1 MEATYKKIA
10 QVQNYLARKEGGKI
24 DKLKLVKLIY
34 LADRYHIRKYGR
46 LVTGDYYFAM
56 QYGPVGSVTK
66 DIAGFSEYLAPEELE
81 YAQKYLAPL
90 GGDTNTIISVNE
102 VDGDELSETDVEALD
117 FAYQTFG
124 SRDSVDLVE
133 LTHEYPEW
141 SKRKG
146 QLDLG
151 ASRVLIDNVDFF
163 ENPANFRDDKFALD
177 SDFLAESKEI
187 YERRAAVNKKL
198 AA

>member
-10 QVQNYLARKEGGKI
+10 QVQNYLVRKEGGKI

-46 LVTGDYYFAM
+46 LVTGDDYYAM
-56 QYGPVGSVTK
+56 QNGPVGSVTK
-66 DIAGFSEYLAPEELE
+66 DIAGFSEWLAPAERE

-90 GGDTNTIISVNE
+90 GGDAHTIISLHD
-102 VDGDELSETDVEALD
+102 VDTDELSDTDVEALE
-117 FAYQTFG
+117 FAYKTFG
-124 SRDSVDLVE
+124 SRNAEDLVE

-146 QLDLG
+146 ELDLG
-151 ASRVLIDNVDFF
+151 ASRVFINNVDFF
-163 ENPANFRDDKFALD
+163 ENPSNINDDKFAMD
-177 SDFLAESKEI
+177 PAFIAESKAI
-187 YERRAAVNKKL
+187 YEKREAIDKKL
-198 AA
+198 VA